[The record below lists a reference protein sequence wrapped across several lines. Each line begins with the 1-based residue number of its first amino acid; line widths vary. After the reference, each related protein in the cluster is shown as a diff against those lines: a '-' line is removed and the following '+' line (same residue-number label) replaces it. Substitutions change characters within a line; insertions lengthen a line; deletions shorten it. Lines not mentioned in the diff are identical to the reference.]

1 MRTDKAMKIQKLR
14 YFSSLTTIQKD
25 KTVNNIL
32 RIKHG
37 LTNISEGLANTI
49 LYSLNDYSVTDNVL
63 KQKMFLHKGF
73 YYPLNF
79 KEIVKS

>member
-1 MRTDKAMKIQKLR
+1 MKTVKAMKLQKLR
-14 YFSSLTTIQKD
+14 YFSSLTPIQKD
-25 KTVNNIL
+25 KTINNIL

-37 LTNISEGLANTI
+37 LTNLSEGLANTI
-49 LYSLNDYSVTDNVL
+49 LYNINDYSVTDNIL

-79 KEIVKS
+79 EEIVKS